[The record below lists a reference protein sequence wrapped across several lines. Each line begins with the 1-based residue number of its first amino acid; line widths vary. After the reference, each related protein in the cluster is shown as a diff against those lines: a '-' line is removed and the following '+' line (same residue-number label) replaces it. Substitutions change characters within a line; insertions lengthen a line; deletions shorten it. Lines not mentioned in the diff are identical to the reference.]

1 MNISRPFIL
10 RPVATTL
17 AMLALLMAGFIG
29 YRWLPVSALPQV
41 DYPTIQV
48 VTLYPGASPDA
59 MAALVTSPLE
69 RQFGQMAGLAQMSST
84 SSGGA
89 SRITL
94 QFDLGLPLDIAEQ
107 EVQAAM
113 NAAMNML
120 PTDLPS
126 PPIYNKV
133 NPADTPVLSLA
144 VTSPTLSLPDVR
156 DLIDLRVAQK
166 IAQVS
171 GVGLVSIAG
180 GQRPAVRIQTDPQA
194 LIAYGL
200 SMADIR
206 QAVNNANVHQPKG
219 NLDGPKRSTTIS
231 ANEQLRSVADYE
243 DLIIRYDEGA
253 ALRLKDVAR
262 VINDAED
269 VYQAA
274 WVGAEPAILLN
285 VQRQPGANVI
295 EVADHVKALLPSL
308 QSSLP
313 AGVDI
318 QVASDRTQTIR
329 ASIKQVQIEL
339 MLAIVLVVAVTFT
352 FLRTWTATF
361 IPSVVVPLSL
371 VGTFALMYALGFSIN
386 NLTLMALTIAT
397 GFVVDDAIVMIENIA
412 RHIEQGMQP
421 LAASLKGAKQIAF
434 TLVSLTLSLV
444 AVLIPLLFMS
454 DVIGRL
460 FREFAVTLAVAIM
473 LSLLISLT
481 LTPMM
486 CARLLRA
493 PQGATPKD
501 TPSQDTPSHDMS
513 PHDRPAQS
521 GGTQDA
527 AQDAKHEHSSEHTPN
542 NGFEDKKESTQDE
555 GPIFGKAY
563 IALAERVLDRVYQ
576 FYAHSLGW
584 VLEHQRLTLLI
595 TVGTLLLTAG
605 MYAWVPKGFFPQQDS
620 GLIQVITQG
629 PQNASFATMQRLQKR
644 AAEKVLAD
652 PDVQAVTSFVGVD
665 GSNATLSTGHMQVVL
680 RPFSERTGS
689 AAQIAKRIGA
699 QFELEPEL
707 QVFLQPVQELTVDDQ
722 VSRLPFQ
729 LALSDPD
736 HRLLSQWVPDW
747 LEVLQSLPELDEV
760 ASNVQ
765 EKGHQVRLHI
775 DRDTAARLGISKST
789 IDEALYDAYG
799 QRLIST
805 IYTQSAQYRVVLEV
819 APEFRQGVDN
829 LDVLYVPGRGGALVP
844 LSVLA
849 EAELAPMALS
859 IERLDQFPA
868 AQLSFSL
875 ADDVSLSSAVQAIE
889 HSLEAADMP
898 DSTEL
903 HLLGAAHAFE
913 ASLSTSLW
921 LLLAAVLTMYIVLG
935 ILYESYIH
943 PVTILS
949 TLPSATIGALGALL
963 LTGRELDMVGV
974 IGIVLLIGIVKK
986 NAIMMIDFALVAQ
999 RQDNKSAREAI
1010 YEAAMVRLRPILMT
1024 TFAAL
1029 FSALPLMFAL
1039 GAGAELR
1046 RPLGLVMVGGLLCS
1060 QLLTLYTTPV
1070 VYLFFD
1076 RWTRPRRYALKGQ
1089 MQ

>member
-48 VTLYPGASPDA
+48 ETIYPGASPEA

-69 RQFGQMAGLAQMSST
+69 RQFGQMAGLVQMSST

-89 SRITL
+89 SRIIL

-113 NAAMNML
+113 NAAANML
-120 PTDLPS
+120 PADLPS
-126 PPIYNKV
+126 PPVYNKV
-133 NPADTPVLSLA
+133 NPADTPVLTLA
-144 VTSPTLSLPDVR
+144 VTSPTLPLPDVR

-180 GQRPAVRIQTDPQA
+180 GQRPAVRIQVNPEV
-194 LIAYGL
+194 LIAYGVSL
-200 SMADIR
+200 AEIR
-206 QAVNNANVHQPKG
+206 QAVTNANVHQPKG

-231 ANEQLRSVADYE
+231 ANEQLRSVEDYE
-243 DLIIRYDEGA
+243 QLIIRYQEGA
-253 ALRLKDVAR
+253 PLRLKDVAR
-262 VINDAED
+262 VVQGAED
-269 VYQAA
+269 VYQSA
-274 WVGAEPAILLN
+274 WIGSVPAILLN

-295 EVADHVKALLPSL
+295 EVADRVKELLPSF
-308 QSSLP
+308 QASLP

-329 ASIKQVQIEL
+329 ASIEQVQIEL
-339 MLAIVLVVAVTFT
+339 GLAIFLVVVVTFT

-371 VGTFALMYALGFSIN
+371 VGTFAVMYALGFSIN

-412 RHIEQGMQP
+412 RHIEQGMKP
-421 LAASLKGAKQIAF
+421 LQAALKGAQQIAF

-444 AVLIPLLFMS
+444 AVLIPLLFMG

-460 FREFAVTLAVAIM
+460 FREFAVTLAVAIL

-493 PQGATPKD
+493 PQAKTE
-501 TPSQDTPSHDMS
+501 QDKAHE
-513 PHDRPAQS
+513 QS
-521 GGTQDA
+521 IKPRWGRY
-527 AQDAKHEHSSEHTPN
+527 
-542 NGFEDKKESTQDE
+542 
-555 GPIFGKAY
+555 Y
-563 IALAERVLDRVYQ
+563 IALAEYLLNKVYRFYERSLEVVL
-576 FYAHSLGW
+576 A
-584 VLEHQRLTLLI
+584 HQR
-595 TVGTLLLTAG
+595 VTLLLTLATLLLTVG
-605 MYAWVPKGFFPQQDS
+605 LYWLVPKGFFPQQDV
-620 GLIQVITQG
+620 GLVQVITQG
-629 PQNASFATMQRLQKR
+629 PQSASFATMQRLQQQ
-644 AAEKVLAD
+644 AAEHIMQD
-652 PDVQAVTSFVGVD
+652 PDVAAVTSFVGVD
-665 GSNATLSTGHMQVVL
+665 GNNTTLNTGQMQVVL
-680 RPFSERTGS
+680 KPFNERQST
-689 AAQIAKRIGA
+689 ADEVAKRIGA
-699 QFELEPEL
+699 SFDLVPEM
-707 QVFLQPVQELTVDDQ
+707 QVFLQPVQELTVEDQ
-722 VSRLPFQ
+722 ISRLPYQ
-729 LALSDPD
+729 LAISDPD
-736 HRLLSQWVPDW
+736 YETVQRWLPQW
-747 LEVLQSLPELDEV
+747 LEVLEQLPELDEV
-760 ASNVQ
+760 TTNMQ
-765 EKGHQVRLHI
+765 DKGHQLLLTI
-775 DRDTAARLGISKST
+775 DRDAAARLGISKAT

-819 APEFRQGVDN
+819 APEFRRRPED
-829 LDVLYVPGRGGALVP
+829 LELLYVPGRDGVLVP
-844 LSVLA
+844 LSVLVTP
-849 EAELAPMALS
+849 ELQPMSLS
-859 IERLDQFPA
+859 VERLDQFPA
-868 AQLSFSL
+868 AHVSFSL
-875 ADDVSLSSAVQAIE
+875 APGVSLSEAVQAIE
-889 HSLEAADMP
+889 HSLTAAQMP
-898 DSTEL
+898 HSSEL

-921 LLLAAVLTMYIVLG
+921 LLLAAVMTMYIVLG

-943 PVTILS
+943 PITILS

-963 LTGRELDMVGV
+963 LTGQELDMVGV

-999 RQDNKSAREAI
+999 RQEHQTAREAI
-1010 YEAAMVRLRPILMT
+1010 FSAAMVRFRPILMT

-1029 FSALPLMFAL
+1029 FSALPLMFAV

-1076 RWTRPRRYALKGQ
+1076 RWTRPRQYGLKGQ
-1089 MQ
+1089 SQ

>member
-1 MNISRPFIL
+1 VNISRPFIL

-48 VTLYPGASPDA
+48 ETLYPGASPDA

-113 NAAMNML
+113 NAALNML
-120 PTDLPS
+120 PSDLPS
-126 PPIYNKV
+126 PPVYNKV
-133 NPADTPVLSLA
+133 NPADTPVLTLA
-144 VTSPTLSLPDVR
+144 VTSPTLPLPDVR

-180 GQRPAVRIQTDPQA
+180 GQRPAVRIQTDPEV

-200 SMADIR
+200 GLSEIR
-206 QAVNNANVHQPKG
+206 QAVTNANVHQPKG

-231 ANEQLRSVADYE
+231 ANEQLRSIDDYE
-243 DLIIRYDEGA
+243 NLIVRYEDGA
-253 ALRLKDVAR
+253 PLRLKEVAR
-262 VINDAED
+262 VVNDAED

-274 WVGAEPAILLN
+274 WAGSDPAILLN
-285 VQRQPGANVI
+285 IQRQPGANVI
-295 EVADHVKALLPSL
+295 EVADRVKELLPEL
-308 QSSLP
+308 KASLP
-313 AGVDI
+313 VGVDI

-329 ASIKQVQIEL
+329 ASIEQVQIEL
-339 MLAIVLVVAVTFT
+339 GLAILLVVVVTFT

-371 VGTFALMYALGFSIN
+371 MGTFALMYALGFSVN

-421 LAASLKGAKQIAF
+421 LQASLKGAQQIAF

-460 FREFAVTLAVAIM
+460 FREFAVTLAVAIL
-473 LSLLISLT
+473 LSLLISLS

-493 PQGATPKD
+493 PRASTP
-501 TPSQDTPSHDMS
+501 
-513 PHDRPAQS
+513 PAAGS
-521 GGTQDA
+521 GSEASSAVGPTEGTQT
-527 AQDAKHEHSSEHTPN
+527 TPAD
-542 NGFEDKKESTQDE
+542 ERADDE
-555 GPIFGKAY
+555 GPRFGRWY
-563 IALAERVLDRVYQ
+563 IALAERVLDRVYL
-576 FYAHSLGW
+576 FYERSLGW
-584 VLEHQRLTLLI
+584 VLKHQKLTLLL
-595 TVGTLLLTAG
+595 TLATLLLTAG
-605 MYAWVPKGFFPQQDS
+605 MYWVVPKGFFPQQDA
-620 GLIQVITQG
+620 GLVQVITQG
-629 PQNASFATMQRLQKR
+629 PQSASFSTMQRLQQK
-644 AAEKVLAD
+644 AAEQIMQD
-652 PDVQAVTSFVGVD
+652 EDVAAVTSFVGVD
-665 GSNATLSTGHMQVVL
+665 GSNATLNTGHMQVVL
-680 RPFSERTGS
+680 KPFGERQQTT
-689 AAQIAKRIGA
+689 AEVAKRIGA
-699 QFELEPEL
+699 NFDLDPEL
-707 QVFLQPVQELTVDDQ
+707 QIFLQPIQELTVDDQ
-722 VSRLPFQ
+722 ISRLPFQ
-729 LALSDPD
+729 LAVSDPD
-736 HRLLSQWVPDW
+736 HRDLQRWLPEW
-747 LEVLQSLPELDEV
+747 LEVLEGLPELEEV
-760 ASNVQ
+760 TSNMQ
-765 EKGHQVRLHI
+765 DKGHQLLLNI

-819 APEFRQGVDN
+819 VPEYRQQVDD
-829 LDVLYVPGRGGALVP
+829 LELLYVPGRDGGLVP
-844 LSVLA
+844 LSVLV
-849 EAELAPMALS
+849 EPELLPMSLS
-859 IERLDQFPA
+859 VERLDQFPA
-868 AQLSFSL
+868 AHVSFSL
-875 ADDVSLSSAVQAIE
+875 APGVSLSEAVEAIE
-889 HSLEAADMP
+889 GSLIEADMP
-898 DSTEL
+898 GSSEL

-943 PVTILS
+943 PITILS

-963 LTGRELDMVGV
+963 LTGRELDMVGI

-999 RQDNKSAREAI
+999 REQQKSAREAI
-1010 YEAAMVRLRPILMT
+1010 FSAAMVRFRPILMT

-1076 RWTRPRRYALKGQ
+1076 RWTRPRRYGLKGQ
-1089 MQ
+1089 QS

>member
-1 MNISRPFIL
+1 VNISRPFIL

-48 VTLYPGASPDA
+48 ETLYPGASPDA

-113 NAAMNML
+113 NAALNML
-120 PTDLPS
+120 PSDLPS
-126 PPIYNKV
+126 PPVYNKV
-133 NPADTPVLSLA
+133 NPADTPVLTLA
-144 VTSPTLSLPDVR
+144 VTSPTLPLPDVR

-180 GQRPAVRIQTDPQA
+180 GQRPAVRIQTDPEV

-200 SMADIR
+200 SLSEIR
-206 QAVNNANVHQPKG
+206 QAVTNANVHQPKG

-231 ANEQLRSVADYE
+231 ANEQLRSIDDYE
-243 DLIIRYDEGA
+243 NLIVRYEDGA
-253 ALRLKDVAR
+253 PLRLKEVAR
-262 VINDAED
+262 VVNDAED

-274 WVGAEPAILLN
+274 WAGSDPAILLN
-285 VQRQPGANVI
+285 IQRQPGANVI
-295 EVADHVKALLPSL
+295 EVADRVKELLPEL
-308 QSSLP
+308 KASLP
-313 AGVDI
+313 VGVDI

-329 ASIKQVQIEL
+329 ASIEQVQIEL
-339 MLAIVLVVAVTFT
+339 GLAIFLVVVVTFT

-371 VGTFALMYALGFSIN
+371 MGTFALMYALGFSVN

-421 LAASLKGAKQIAF
+421 LQASLKGAQQIAF

-460 FREFAVTLAVAIM
+460 FREFAVTLAVAIL
-473 LSLLISLT
+473 LSLLISLS

-493 PQGATPKD
+493 PRASTP
-501 TPSQDTPSHDMS
+501 
-513 PHDRPAQS
+513 PAAGS
-521 GGTQDA
+521 GSEASSAVGPTEGTQT
-527 AQDAKHEHSSEHTPN
+527 TPAD
-542 NGFEDKKESTQDE
+542 ERADDE
-555 GPIFGKAY
+555 GPRFGRWY
-563 IALAERVLDRVYQ
+563 IALAERVLDRVYL
-576 FYAHSLGW
+576 FYERSLGW
-584 VLEHQRLTLLI
+584 VLKHQKLTLLL
-595 TVGTLLLTAG
+595 TLATLLLTAG
-605 MYAWVPKGFFPQQDS
+605 MYWVVPKGFFPQQDA
-620 GLIQVITQG
+620 GLVQVITQG
-629 PQNASFATMQRLQKR
+629 PQSASFSTMQRLQQK
-644 AAEKVLAD
+644 AAEQIMQD
-652 PDVQAVTSFVGVD
+652 EDVAAVTSFVGVD
-665 GSNATLSTGHMQVVL
+665 GSNATLNTGHMQVVL
-680 RPFSERTGS
+680 KPFGERQQT
-689 AAQIAKRIGA
+689 AAEVAKRIGA
-699 QFELEPEL
+699 NFDLDPEL
-707 QVFLQPVQELTVDDQ
+707 QIFLQPIQELTVDDQ
-722 VSRLPFQ
+722 ISRLPFQ
-729 LALSDPD
+729 LAVSDPD
-736 HRLLSQWVPDW
+736 HRDLQRWLPEW
-747 LEVLQSLPELDEV
+747 LEVLEGLPELEEV
-760 ASNVQ
+760 TSNMQ
-765 EKGHQVRLHI
+765 DKGHQLLLNI

-819 APEFRQGVDN
+819 APEYRQQVDD
-829 LDVLYVPGRGGALVP
+829 LELLYVPGRDGGLVP
-844 LSVLA
+844 LSVLV
-849 EAELAPMALS
+849 EPELLPMSLS
-859 IERLDQFPA
+859 VERLDQFPA
-868 AQLSFSL
+868 AHVSFSL
-875 ADDVSLSSAVQAIE
+875 APGVSLSEAVEAIE
-889 HSLEAADMP
+889 GSLIEADMP
-898 DSTEL
+898 GSSEL

-943 PVTILS
+943 PITILS

-963 LTGRELDMVGV
+963 LTGRELDMVGI

-999 RQDNKSAREAI
+999 REQQKSAREAI
-1010 YEAAMVRLRPILMT
+1010 FSAAMVRFRPILMT

-1076 RWTRPRRYALKGQ
+1076 RWTRPRRYGLKGQ
-1089 MQ
+1089 QS

>member
-1 MNISRPFIL
+1 VNISRPFIL

-48 VTLYPGASPDA
+48 ETLYPGASPDA

-113 NAAMNML
+113 NAALNML
-120 PTDLPS
+120 PSDLPS
-126 PPIYNKV
+126 PPVYNKV
-133 NPADTPVLSLA
+133 NPADTPVLTLA
-144 VTSPTLSLPDVR
+144 VTSPTLPLPDVR

-180 GQRPAVRIQTDPQA
+180 GQRPAVRIQTDPEV

-200 SMADIR
+200 SMSEIR

-231 ANEQLRSVADYE
+231 ANEQLRSIEDYE
-243 DLIIRYDEGA
+243 DLIIRYEDGA
-253 ALRLKDVAR
+253 PLRLKDVAR
-262 VINDAED
+262 VVNDAED

-274 WVGAEPAILLN
+274 WAGSEPAILLN
-285 VQRQPGANVI
+285 IQRQPGANVI
-295 EVADHVKALLPSL
+295 EVADRVKELLPELSA
-308 QSSLP
+308 SLP
-313 AGVDI
+313 VGVDI

-329 ASIKQVQIEL
+329 ASIEQVQIEL
-339 MLAIVLVVAVTFT
+339 GLAILLVVAVTFT

-371 VGTFALMYALGFSIN
+371 IGTFALMYALGFSIN

-412 RHIEQGMQP
+412 RHIEQGMKP
-421 LAASLKGAKQIAF
+421 LQASLKGAQQIAF

-460 FREFAVTLAVAIM
+460 FREFAVTLAVAIL

-493 PQGATPKD
+493 PRDTTAQEVDASGAHGADEAGQASD
-501 TPSQDTPSHDMS
+501 TTGSRADLDIHD
-513 PHDRPAQS
+513 D
-521 GGTQDA
+521 
-527 AQDAKHEHSSEHTPN
+527 
-542 NGFEDKKESTQDE
+542 
-555 GPIFGKAY
+555 GPRFGRWY
-563 IALAERVLDRVYQ
+563 IVLAERVLQQVYR
-576 FYAHSLGW
+576 FYERSLGW
-584 VLEHQRLTLLI
+584 VLKHQKLTLLL
-595 TVGTLLLTAG
+595 TLATLLLTAG
-605 MYAWVPKGFFPQQDS
+605 MYWLVPKGFFPQQDA
-620 GLIQVITQG
+620 GLVQVITQG
-629 PQNASFATMQRLQKR
+629 PQNASFSTMQRLQEK
-644 AAEKVLAD
+644 AAKQVMQD
-652 PDVQAVTSFVGVD
+652 PDVEAVTSFVGVD
-665 GSNATLSTGHMQVVL
+665 GSNATLNTGHMQVVL
-680 RPFSERTGS
+680 KPFGERQKT
-689 AAQIAKRIGA
+689 AAEVAKRIGA
-699 QFELEPEL
+699 SFNLDPEL
-707 QVFLQPVQELTVDDQ
+707 QIFLQPVQELTVDDQ
-722 VSRLPFQ
+722 ISRLPFQ
-729 LALSDPD
+729 LAVSDPD
-736 HRLLSQWVPDW
+736 HRALQRWLPEW
-747 LEVLQSLPELDEV
+747 LEVLQDLPELEEV
-760 ASNVQ
+760 TSNMQ
-765 EKGHQVRLHI
+765 DKGQQLLLNI

-819 APEFRQGVDN
+819 APEYRRQVDD
-829 LDVLYVPGRGGALVP
+829 LELLYVPGREGALVP
-844 LSVLA
+844 LSVLV
-849 EAELAPMALS
+849 EPELRPMSLS
-859 IERLDQFPA
+859 VERLDQFPA
-868 AQLSFSL
+868 AHVSFSL
-875 ADDVSLSSAVQAIE
+875 APGVSLSEAVQAIE
-889 HSLEAADMP
+889 DSVTEAQMP
-898 DSTEL
+898 DSSEL
-903 HLLGAAHAFE
+903 RLLGAAHAFE

-943 PVTILS
+943 PITILS

-963 LTGRELDMVGV
+963 LTGRELDMVGI

-999 RQDNKSAREAI
+999 REEQKSARDAI
-1010 YEAAMVRLRPILMT
+1010 FSAAMVRLRPILMT

-1076 RWTRPRRYALKGQ
+1076 RWTRPRRYGLKGQ
-1089 MQ
+1089 QS

>member
-17 AMLALLMAGFIG
+17 AMLALFMAGFLG

-113 NAAMNML
+113 NAALTML
-120 PTDLPS
+120 PSDLPA

-133 NPADTPVLSLA
+133 NPADTPVLTLA
-144 VTSPTLSLPDVR
+144 VTSPTLPLPEVR

-171 GVGLVSIAG
+171 GVGLASLAG
-180 GQRPAVRIQTDPQA
+180 GQRPAVRIQANPEVMA
-194 LIAYGL
+194 AYGL
-200 SMADIR
+200 SLSDIR

-219 NLDGPKRSTTIS
+219 NLDGPRRSTTIS
-231 ANEQLRSVADYE
+231 ANEQLRSLEDYE
-243 DLIIRYDEGA
+243 SLIIRYQDEA
-253 ALRLKDVAR
+253 PVRLGDVAK

-274 WVGAEPAILLN
+274 WSGSEPAILIN

-295 EVADHVKALLPSL
+295 EVADRVKALLPSL
-308 QSSLP
+308 QASLP
-313 AGVDI
+313 VGIDI

-339 MLAIVLVVAVTFT
+339 GLAILLVVAVTFT

-371 VGTFALMYALGFSIN
+371 MGTFALMFALGFSIN

-412 RHIEQGMQP
+412 RHLEQGMKP
-421 LAASLKGAKQIAF
+421 LQAALKGAQQIAF
-434 TLVSLTLSLV
+434 TLVSLTVSLV

-460 FREFAVTLAVAIM
+460 FREFAVTLAVAIL

-493 PQGATPKD
+493 P
-501 TPSQDTPSHDMS
+501 
-513 PHDRPAQS
+513 
-521 GGTQDA
+521 A
-527 AQDAKHEHSSEHTPN
+527 AGS
-542 NGFEDKKESTQDE
+542 DE
-555 GPIFGKAY
+555 GAAKGPAEGVTGQAGGGDVWSRQAGPRVGKWY
-563 IALAERVLDRVYQ
+563 IRWAERVLQQVYV
-576 FYAHSLGW
+576 FYERSLAW
-584 VLEHQRLTLLI
+584 VLDHQKLTLLVM
-595 TVGTLLLTAG
+595 VGTLLLTAG
-605 MYAWVPKGFFPQQDS
+605 LYVLVPKGFFPQQDS
-620 GLIQVITQG
+620 GLVQVITQG
-629 PQNASFATMQRLQKR
+629 PQTASFATMQRLQQQ
-644 AAEKVLAD
+644 AAERILAD

-665 GSNATLSTGHMQVVL
+665 GSNATLNTGQMQVVL
-680 RPFSERTGS
+680 KPFGERQAT
-689 AAQIAKRIGA
+689 AAEVARRIGA
-699 QFELEPEL
+699 DFQLEPEL
-707 QVFLQPVQELTVDDQ
+707 QLFLQPVQELTVDDQ
-722 VSRLPFQ
+722 VSRLPYQ
-729 LALSDPD
+729 LAVSDPD
-736 HRLLSQWVPDW
+736 HRQLMAWVPEWQELLSA
-747 LEVLQSLPELDEV
+747 LPELEQV
-760 ASNVQ
+760 SSNVQ
-765 EKGHQVRLHI
+765 EKGQQLRLNI
-775 DRDTAARLGISKST
+775 DRDTAARLGISKSA
-789 IDEALYDAYG
+789 IDEALYDAFG

-819 APEFRQGVDN
+819 APEFRRSADD
-829 LDVLYVPGRGGALVP
+829 LSHLYVPGRSGALVP
-844 LSVLA
+844 LPVLA
-849 EAELAPMALS
+849 EPELVPLTLA

-868 AQLSFSL
+868 AQLSF
-875 ADDVSLSSAVQAIE
+875 AVTPGYSLSAAVQAIE
-889 HSLEAADMP
+889 ESLGEAAMP

-903 HLLGAAHAFE
+903 HFLGAAQAFE
-913 ASLSTSLW
+913 VSLSTSLW
-921 LLLAAVLTMYIVLG
+921 LLLAAVLTMYVVLG

-943 PVTILS
+943 PITILS

-963 LTGRELDMVGV
+963 ITGRDLDMVGV

-999 RQDNKSAREAI
+999 RSQQKSPREAI
-1010 YEAAMVRLRPILMT
+1010 FSAAMVRFRPILMT

-1029 FSALPLMFAL
+1029 FSAIPLMFAL

-1076 RWTRPRRYALKGQ
+1076 RWTRPRRDQLDGQ
-1089 MQ
+1089 DA

>member
-1 MNISRPFIL
+1 
-10 RPVATTL
+10 
-17 AMLALLMAGFIG
+17 MLALLMAGFIG

-48 VTLYPGASPDA
+48 ETLYPGASPDA

-113 NAAMNML
+113 NAALNML
-120 PTDLPS
+120 PSDLPS
-126 PPIYNKV
+126 PPVYNKV
-133 NPADTPVLSLA
+133 NPADTPVLTLA
-144 VTSPTLSLPDVR
+144 VTSPTLPLPDVR

-180 GQRPAVRIQTDPQA
+180 GQRPAVRIQTDPEV

-200 SMADIR
+200 SLSEIR
-206 QAVNNANVHQPKG
+206 QAVTNANVHQPKG

-231 ANEQLRSVADYE
+231 ANEQLRSIDDYE
-243 DLIIRYDEGA
+243 NLIVRYEDGA
-253 ALRLKDVAR
+253 PLRLKEVAR
-262 VINDAED
+262 VVNDAED

-274 WVGAEPAILLN
+274 WAGSDPAILLN
-285 VQRQPGANVI
+285 IQRQPGANVI
-295 EVADHVKALLPSL
+295 EVADRVKELLPEL
-308 QSSLP
+308 KASLP
-313 AGVDI
+313 VGVDI

-329 ASIKQVQIEL
+329 ASIEQVQIEL
-339 MLAIVLVVAVTFT
+339 GLAILLVVAVTFT

-371 VGTFALMYALGFSIN
+371 IGTFALMYALGFSIN

-412 RHIEQGMQP
+412 RHIEQGMKP
-421 LAASLKGAKQIAF
+421 LQASLKGAQQIAF

-460 FREFAVTLAVAIM
+460 FREFAVTLAVAIL

-493 PQGATPKD
+493 PRDTTAQEVDASGAHGAHEAGHARD
-501 TPSQDTPSHDMS
+501 RRGSRADLDIHD
-513 PHDRPAQS
+513 H
-521 GGTQDA
+521 
-527 AQDAKHEHSSEHTPN
+527 
-542 NGFEDKKESTQDE
+542 
-555 GPIFGKAY
+555 GPRCGRWY
-563 IALAERVLDRVYQ
+563 IVLAERVLQQVCRLCER
-576 FYAHSLGW
+576 SLGW
-584 VLEHQRLTLLI
+584 VFKYQKLTLLL
-595 TVGTLLLTAG
+595 TLATLLLTAG
-605 MYAWVPKGFFPQQDS
+605 MYWLVPKGFFPQQDA
-620 GLIQVITQG
+620 GLVQVITQG
-629 PQNASFATMQRLQKR
+629 PQSASFSTMQRLQQK
-644 AAEKVLAD
+644 AAEQIMQD
-652 PDVQAVTSFVGVD
+652 EDVAAVTSFVGVD
-665 GSNATLSTGHMQVVL
+665 GSNATLNTGHMQVVL
-680 RPFSERTGS
+680 KPFGERQQT
-689 AAQIAKRIGA
+689 AAEVAKRIGA
-699 QFELEPEL
+699 NFDLDPEL
-707 QVFLQPVQELTVDDQ
+707 QIFLQPIQELTVDDQ
-722 VSRLPFQ
+722 ISRLPFQ
-729 LALSDPD
+729 LAVSDPD
-736 HRLLSQWVPDW
+736 HRDWQRWLPGW
-747 LEVLQSLPELDEV
+747 LEVLEGLPELEEV
-760 ASNVQ
+760 TSNMQ
-765 EKGHQVRLHI
+765 DKGHQLLLNI

-819 APEFRQGVDN
+819 APEYRQQVDD
-829 LDVLYVPGRGGALVP
+829 LELLYVPGRDGGLVP
-844 LSVLA
+844 LSVLV
-849 EAELAPMALS
+849 EPELLPMSLS
-859 IERLDQFPA
+859 VERLDQFPA
-868 AQLSFSL
+868 AHVSFSL
-875 ADDVSLSSAVQAIE
+875 APGVSLSEAVEAIE
-889 HSLEAADMP
+889 GSLIEADMP
-898 DSTEL
+898 GSSEL

-943 PVTILS
+943 PITILS

-963 LTGRELDMVGV
+963 LTGRELDMVGI

-999 RQDNKSAREAI
+999 REQQKSAREAI
-1010 YEAAMVRLRPILMT
+1010 FSAAMVRFRPILMT

>member
-48 VTLYPGASPDA
+48 ETLYPGASPDA

-113 NAAMNML
+113 NAALNML
-120 PTDLPS
+120 PSDLPS
-126 PPIYNKV
+126 PPVYNKV
-133 NPADTPVLSLA
+133 NPADTPVLTLA
-144 VTSPTLSLPDVR
+144 VTSPTLPLPDVR

-180 GQRPAVRIQTDPQA
+180 GQRPAVRIQTDPEV

-200 SMADIR
+200 SLSEIR
-206 QAVNNANVHQPKG
+206 QAVTNANVHQPKG

-231 ANEQLRSVADYE
+231 ANEQLRSIDDYE
-243 DLIIRYDEGA
+243 NLIVRYEDGA
-253 ALRLKDVAR
+253 PLRLKEVAR
-262 VINDAED
+262 VVNDAED

-274 WVGAEPAILLN
+274 WAGSDPAILLN
-285 VQRQPGANVI
+285 IQRQPGANVI
-295 EVADHVKALLPSL
+295 EVADRVKELLPEL
-308 QSSLP
+308 KASLP
-313 AGVDI
+313 VGVDI

-329 ASIKQVQIEL
+329 ASIEQVQIEL
-339 MLAIVLVVAVTFT
+339 GLAIFLVVVVTFT

-371 VGTFALMYALGFSIN
+371 MGTFALMYALGFSVN

-421 LAASLKGAKQIAF
+421 LQASLKGAQQIAF

-460 FREFAVTLAVAIM
+460 FREFAVTLAVAIL
-473 LSLLISLT
+473 LSLLISLS

-493 PQGATPKD
+493 PRASTP
-501 TPSQDTPSHDMS
+501 
-513 PHDRPAQS
+513 PAAGS
-521 GGTQDA
+521 GSEASSAVGPTEGTQT
-527 AQDAKHEHSSEHTPN
+527 TPAD
-542 NGFEDKKESTQDE
+542 ERADDE
-555 GPIFGKAY
+555 GPRFGRWY
-563 IALAERVLDRVYQ
+563 IALAERVLDRVYL
-576 FYAHSLGW
+576 FYERSLGW
-584 VLEHQRLTLLI
+584 VLKHQKLTLLL
-595 TVGTLLLTAG
+595 TLATLLLTAG
-605 MYAWVPKGFFPQQDS
+605 MYWVVPKGFFPQQDA
-620 GLIQVITQG
+620 GLVQVITQG
-629 PQNASFATMQRLQKR
+629 PQSASFSTMQRLQQK
-644 AAEKVLAD
+644 AAEQIMQD
-652 PDVQAVTSFVGVD
+652 EDVAAVTSFVGVD
-665 GSNATLSTGHMQVVL
+665 GSNATLNTGHMQVVL
-680 RPFSERTGS
+680 KPFGERQQT
-689 AAQIAKRIGA
+689 AAEVAKRIGA
-699 QFELEPEL
+699 NFDLDPEL
-707 QVFLQPVQELTVDDQ
+707 QIFLQPIQELTVDDQ
-722 VSRLPFQ
+722 ISRLPFQ
-729 LALSDPD
+729 LAVSDPD
-736 HRLLSQWVPDW
+736 HRDLQRWLPEW
-747 LEVLQSLPELDEV
+747 LEVLEGLPELEEV
-760 ASNVQ
+760 TSNMQ
-765 EKGHQVRLHI
+765 DKGHQLLLNI

-819 APEFRQGVDN
+819 APEYRQQVDD
-829 LDVLYVPGRGGALVP
+829 LELLYVPGRDGGLVP
-844 LSVLA
+844 LSVLV
-849 EAELAPMALS
+849 EPELLPMSLS
-859 IERLDQFPA
+859 VERLDQFPA
-868 AQLSFSL
+868 AHVSFSL
-875 ADDVSLSSAVQAIE
+875 APGVSLSEAVEAIE
-889 HSLEAADMP
+889 GSLIEADMP
-898 DSTEL
+898 GSSEL

-943 PVTILS
+943 PITILS

-963 LTGRELDMVGV
+963 LTGRELDMVGI

-999 RQDNKSAREAI
+999 REQQKSAREAI
-1010 YEAAMVRLRPILMT
+1010 FSAAMVRFRPILMT

-1076 RWTRPRRYALKGQ
+1076 RWTRPRRYGLKGQ
-1089 MQ
+1089 QS

>member
-48 VTLYPGASPDA
+48 ETLYPGASPDA

-113 NAAMNML
+113 NAALNML
-120 PTDLPS
+120 PSDLPS
-126 PPIYNKV
+126 PPVYNKV
-133 NPADTPVLSLA
+133 NPADTPVLTLA
-144 VTSPTLSLPDVR
+144 VTSPTLPLPDVR

-180 GQRPAVRIQTDPQA
+180 GQRPAVRIQTDPEV

-200 SMADIR
+200 SMSEIR

-231 ANEQLRSVADYE
+231 ANEQLRSIEDYE
-243 DLIIRYDEGA
+243 DLIIRYEDGA
-253 ALRLKDVAR
+253 PLRLKDVAR
-262 VINDAED
+262 VVNDAED

-274 WVGAEPAILLN
+274 WAGSEPAILLN
-285 VQRQPGANVI
+285 IQRQPGANVI
-295 EVADHVKALLPSL
+295 EVADRVKELLPELSA
-308 QSSLP
+308 SLP
-313 AGVDI
+313 VGVDI

-329 ASIKQVQIEL
+329 ASIEQVQIEL
-339 MLAIVLVVAVTFT
+339 GLAILLVVAVTFT

-371 VGTFALMYALGFSIN
+371 IGTFALMYALGFSIN

-412 RHIEQGMQP
+412 RHIEQGMKP
-421 LAASLKGAKQIAF
+421 LQASLKGAQQIAF

-460 FREFAVTLAVAIM
+460 FREFAVTLAVAIL

-493 PQGATPKD
+493 PRDTTAQEVDASGAHGADEAGQASD
-501 TPSQDTPSHDMS
+501 TTGSRADLDIHD
-513 PHDRPAQS
+513 D
-521 GGTQDA
+521 
-527 AQDAKHEHSSEHTPN
+527 
-542 NGFEDKKESTQDE
+542 
-555 GPIFGKAY
+555 GPRFGRWY
-563 IALAERVLDRVYQ
+563 IVLAERVLQQVYR
-576 FYAHSLGW
+576 FYERSLGW
-584 VLEHQRLTLLI
+584 VLKHQKLTLLL
-595 TVGTLLLTAG
+595 TLATLLLTAG
-605 MYAWVPKGFFPQQDS
+605 MYWLVPKGFFPQQDA
-620 GLIQVITQG
+620 GLVQVITQG
-629 PQNASFATMQRLQKR
+629 PQNASFSTMQRLQEK
-644 AAEKVLAD
+644 AAKQVMQD
-652 PDVQAVTSFVGVD
+652 PDVEAVTSFVGVD
-665 GSNATLSTGHMQVVL
+665 GSNATLNTGHMQVVL
-680 RPFSERTGS
+680 KPFGERQKT
-689 AAQIAKRIGA
+689 AAEVAKRIGA
-699 QFELEPEL
+699 SFNLDPEL
-707 QVFLQPVQELTVDDQ
+707 QIFLQPVQELTVDDQ
-722 VSRLPFQ
+722 ISRLPFQ
-729 LALSDPD
+729 LAVSDPD
-736 HRLLSQWVPDW
+736 HRALQRWLPEW
-747 LEVLQSLPELDEV
+747 LEVLQDLPELEEV
-760 ASNVQ
+760 TSNMQ
-765 EKGHQVRLHI
+765 DKGQQLLLNI

-819 APEFRQGVDN
+819 APEYRRQVDD
-829 LDVLYVPGRGGALVP
+829 LELLYVPGREGALVP
-844 LSVLA
+844 LSVLV
-849 EAELAPMALS
+849 EPELRPMSLS
-859 IERLDQFPA
+859 VERLDQFPA
-868 AQLSFSL
+868 AHVSFSL
-875 ADDVSLSSAVQAIE
+875 APGVSLSEAVQAIE
-889 HSLEAADMP
+889 DSVTEAQMP
-898 DSTEL
+898 DSSEL
-903 HLLGAAHAFE
+903 RLLGAAHAFE

-943 PVTILS
+943 PITILS

-963 LTGRELDMVGV
+963 LTGRELDMVGI

-999 RQDNKSAREAI
+999 REEQKSARDAI
-1010 YEAAMVRLRPILMT
+1010 FSAAMVRLRPILMT

-1076 RWTRPRRYALKGQ
+1076 RWTRPRRYGLKGQ
-1089 MQ
+1089 QS

>member
-48 VTLYPGASPDA
+48 ETLYPGASPDA

-113 NAAMNML
+113 NAALNML
-120 PTDLPS
+120 PSDLPS
-126 PPIYNKV
+126 PPVYNKV
-133 NPADTPVLSLA
+133 NPADTPVLTLA
-144 VTSPTLSLPDVR
+144 VTSPTLPLPDVR

-180 GQRPAVRIQTDPQA
+180 GQRPAVRIQTDPEV

-200 SMADIR
+200 SLSEIR
-206 QAVNNANVHQPKG
+206 QAVTNANVHQPKG

-231 ANEQLRSVADYE
+231 ANEQLRSIDDYE
-243 DLIIRYDEGA
+243 NLIVRYEDGA
-253 ALRLKDVAR
+253 PLRLKEVAR
-262 VINDAED
+262 VVNDAED

-274 WVGAEPAILLN
+274 WAGSDPAILLN
-285 VQRQPGANVI
+285 IQRQPGANVI
-295 EVADHVKALLPSL
+295 EVADRVKELLPEL
-308 QSSLP
+308 KASLP
-313 AGVDI
+313 VGVDI

-329 ASIKQVQIEL
+329 ASIEQVQIEL
-339 MLAIVLVVAVTFT
+339 GLAIFLVVVVTFT

-371 VGTFALMYALGFSIN
+371 MGTFALMYALGFSVN

-421 LAASLKGAKQIAF
+421 LQASLKGAQQIAF

-460 FREFAVTLAVAIM
+460 FREFAVTLAVAIL
-473 LSLLISLT
+473 LSLLISLS

-493 PQGATPKD
+493 PRASTP
-501 TPSQDTPSHDMS
+501 
-513 PHDRPAQS
+513 PAAGPGS
-521 GGTQDA
+521 EASSAVGPTEGTQT
-527 AQDAKHEHSSEHTPN
+527 SSADERA
-542 NGFEDKKESTQDE
+542 DDE
-555 GPIFGKAY
+555 GPRFGRWY
-563 IALAERVLDRVYQ
+563 IALAERVLDRVYL
-576 FYAHSLGW
+576 FYERSLGW
-584 VLEHQRLTLLI
+584 VLKHQKLTLLL
-595 TVGTLLLTAG
+595 TLATLLLTAG
-605 MYAWVPKGFFPQQDS
+605 MYWVVPKGFFPQQDA
-620 GLIQVITQG
+620 GLVQVITQG
-629 PQNASFATMQRLQKR
+629 PQSASFSTMQRLQQK
-644 AAEKVLAD
+644 AAEQIMQD
-652 PDVQAVTSFVGVD
+652 EDVAAVTSFVGVD
-665 GSNATLSTGHMQVVL
+665 GSNATLNTGHMQVVL
-680 RPFSERTGS
+680 KPFGERQQT
-689 AAQIAKRIGA
+689 AAEVAKRIGA
-699 QFELEPEL
+699 NFDLDPEL
-707 QVFLQPVQELTVDDQ
+707 QIFLQPIQELTVDDQ
-722 VSRLPFQ
+722 ISRLPFQ
-729 LALSDPD
+729 LAVSDPD
-736 HRLLSQWVPDW
+736 HRDLQRWLPEW
-747 LEVLQSLPELDEV
+747 LEVLEGLPELEEV
-760 ASNVQ
+760 TSNMQ
-765 EKGHQVRLHI
+765 DKGHQLLLNI

-819 APEFRQGVDN
+819 APEYRQQVDD
-829 LDVLYVPGRGGALVP
+829 LELLYVPGRDGGLVP
-844 LSVLA
+844 LSVLV
-849 EAELAPMALS
+849 EPELLPMSLS
-859 IERLDQFPA
+859 VERLDQFPA
-868 AQLSFSL
+868 AHVSFSL
-875 ADDVSLSSAVQAIE
+875 APGVSLSEAVEAIE
-889 HSLEAADMP
+889 GSLIEADMP
-898 DSTEL
+898 GSSEL

-943 PVTILS
+943 PITILS

-963 LTGRELDMVGV
+963 LTGRELDMVGI

-999 RQDNKSAREAI
+999 REQQKSAREAI
-1010 YEAAMVRLRPILMT
+1010 FSAAMVRFRPILMT

-1076 RWTRPRRYALKGQ
+1076 RWTRPRRYGLKGQ
-1089 MQ
+1089 QS

>member
-48 VTLYPGASPDA
+48 ETLYPGASPDA

-113 NAAMNML
+113 NAALNML
-120 PTDLPS
+120 PSDLPS
-126 PPIYNKV
+126 PPVYNKV
-133 NPADTPVLSLA
+133 NPADTPVLTLA
-144 VTSPTLSLPDVR
+144 VTSPTLPLPDVR

-180 GQRPAVRIQTDPQA
+180 GQRPAVRIQTDPEV

-200 SMADIR
+200 SLSEIR
-206 QAVNNANVHQPKG
+206 QAVTNANVHQPKG

-231 ANEQLRSVADYE
+231 ANEQLRSIDDYE
-243 DLIIRYDEGA
+243 NLIVRYEDGA
-253 ALRLKDVAR
+253 PLRLKEVAR
-262 VINDAED
+262 VVNDAED

-274 WVGAEPAILLN
+274 WAGSDPAILLN
-285 VQRQPGANVI
+285 IQRQPGANVI
-295 EVADHVKALLPSL
+295 EVADRVKELLPEL
-308 QSSLP
+308 KASLP
-313 AGVDI
+313 VGVDI

-329 ASIKQVQIEL
+329 ASIEQVQIEL
-339 MLAIVLVVAVTFT
+339 GLAIFLVVVVTFT

-371 VGTFALMYALGFSIN
+371 MGTFALMYALGFSVN

-421 LAASLKGAKQIAF
+421 LQASLKGAQQIAF

-460 FREFAVTLAVAIM
+460 FREFAVTLAVAIL
-473 LSLLISLT
+473 LSLLISLS

-493 PQGATPKD
+493 PRASTPPAAGSGSAS
-501 TPSQDTPSHDMS
+501 TPAAGPTE
-513 PHDRPAQS
+513 
-521 GGTQDA
+521 GTQT
-527 AQDAKHEHSSEHTPN
+527 SSADERAD
-542 NGFEDKKESTQDE
+542 GE
-555 GPIFGKAY
+555 GPRFGRWY
-563 IALAERVLDRVYQ
+563 IALAERVLDRVYL
-576 FYAHSLGW
+576 FYERSLGW
-584 VLEHQRLTLLI
+584 VLKHQKLTLLL
-595 TVGTLLLTAG
+595 TLATLLLTAG
-605 MYAWVPKGFFPQQDS
+605 MYWVVPKGFFPQQDV
-620 GLIQVITQG
+620 GLVQVITQG
-629 PQNASFATMQRLQKR
+629 PQSASFSTMQRLQQK
-644 AAEKVLAD
+644 AAEQIMQD
-652 PDVQAVTSFVGVD
+652 EDVAAVTSFVGVD
-665 GSNATLSTGHMQVVL
+665 GSNATLNTGHMQVVL
-680 RPFSERTGS
+680 KPFGERQQT
-689 AAQIAKRIGA
+689 AAEVAKRIGA
-699 QFELEPEL
+699 NFDLDPEL
-707 QVFLQPVQELTVDDQ
+707 QIFLQPIQELTVDDQ
-722 VSRLPFQ
+722 ISRLPFQ
-729 LALSDPD
+729 LAVSDPD
-736 HRLLSQWVPDW
+736 HRDLQRWLPEW
-747 LEVLQSLPELDEV
+747 LEVLEGLPELEEV
-760 ASNVQ
+760 TSNMQ
-765 EKGHQVRLHI
+765 DKGHQLLLNI

-819 APEFRQGVDN
+819 APEYRQQVDD
-829 LDVLYVPGRGGALVP
+829 LELLYVPGRDGELVP
-844 LSVLA
+844 LSVLV
-849 EAELAPMALS
+849 EPELLPMSLS
-859 IERLDQFPA
+859 VERLDQFPA
-868 AQLSFSL
+868 AHVSFSL
-875 ADDVSLSSAVQAIE
+875 APGVSLSEAVEAIE
-889 HSLEAADMP
+889 GSLVEADMP
-898 DSTEL
+898 GSSEL

-943 PVTILS
+943 PITILS

-963 LTGRELDMVGV
+963 LTGRELDMVGI

-999 RQDNKSAREAI
+999 REQQKSAREAI
-1010 YEAAMVRLRPILMT
+1010 FSAAMVRFRPILMT

-1076 RWTRPRRYALKGQ
+1076 RWTRPRRYGLKGQ
-1089 MQ
+1089 QS

>member
-1 MNISRPFIL
+1 VNISRPFIL

-48 VTLYPGASPDA
+48 ETLYPGASPDA

-113 NAAMNML
+113 NAALNML
-120 PTDLPS
+120 PSDLPS
-126 PPIYNKV
+126 PPVYNKV
-133 NPADTPVLSLA
+133 NPADTPVLTLA
-144 VTSPTLSLPDVR
+144 VTSPTLPLPDVR

-180 GQRPAVRIQTDPQA
+180 GQRPAVRIQTDPEV

-200 SMADIR
+200 SMSEIR

-231 ANEQLRSVADYE
+231 ANEQLRSIEDYE
-243 DLIIRYDEGA
+243 NLIVRYEDGA
-253 ALRLKDVAR
+253 PLRLKDVAR
-262 VINDAED
+262 VVNDAED

-274 WVGAEPAILLN
+274 WAGSEPAILLN
-285 VQRQPGANVI
+285 IQRQPGANVI
-295 EVADHVKALLPSL
+295 EVADRVKELLPELSA
-308 QSSLP
+308 SLP
-313 AGVDI
+313 VGVDI

-329 ASIKQVQIEL
+329 ASIEQVQIEL
-339 MLAIVLVVAVTFT
+339 GLAILLVVAVTFT

-371 VGTFALMYALGFSIN
+371 MGTFALMYALGFSIN

-412 RHIEQGMQP
+412 RHIEQGMKP
-421 LAASLKGAKQIAF
+421 LQASLKGAQQIAF

-460 FREFAVTLAVAIM
+460 FREFAVTLAVAIL

-493 PQGATPKD
+493 PRLDTTSEADGGGPEDTDEKKRQALDTGGARAD
-501 TPSQDTPSHDMS
+501 LDIH
-513 PHDRPAQS
+513 
-521 GGTQDA
+521 
-527 AQDAKHEHSSEHTPN
+527 
-542 NGFEDKKESTQDE
+542 DE
-555 GPIFGKAY
+555 GPRFGRWY
-563 IALAERVLDRVYQ
+563 IALAERVLHQVYR
-576 FYAHSLGW
+576 FYERSLGW
-584 VLEHQRLTLLI
+584 VLKHQKL
-595 TVGTLLLTAG
+595 TLLLTVATLLLTVG
-605 MYAWVPKGFFPQQDS
+605 MYWLVPKGFFPQQDA
-620 GLIQVITQG
+620 GLVQVITQG
-629 PQNASFATMQRLQKR
+629 PQSASFSTMQRLQEK
-644 AAEKVLAD
+644 AAEQVMQD
-652 PDVQAVTSFVGVD
+652 PDVEAVTSFVGVD
-665 GSNATLSTGHMQVVL
+665 GSNATLNTGHMQVVL
-680 RPFSERTGS
+680 KPFGERQKT
-689 AAQIAKRIGA
+689 AAEVAKRIGA
-699 QFELEPEL
+699 SFDLDPEL
-707 QVFLQPVQELTVDDQ
+707 QIFLQPVQELTVDDQ
-722 VSRLPFQ
+722 ISRLPFQ
-729 LALSDPD
+729 LAVSDPD
-736 HRLLSQWVPDW
+736 HRALQRWLPEW
-747 LEVLQSLPELDEV
+747 LEVLEGLPELEEV
-760 ASNVQ
+760 TSNMQ
-765 EKGHQVRLHI
+765 DKGHQLLLNV

-819 APEFRQGVDN
+819 APEYRQQIDD
-829 LDVLYVPGRGGALVP
+829 LELLYVPGREGALVP
-844 LSVLA
+844 LSVLV
-849 EAELAPMALS
+849 EPELRPMSLS
-859 IERLDQFPA
+859 VERLDQFPA
-868 AQLSFSL
+868 AHVSFSL
-875 ADDVSLSSAVQAIE
+875 APGVSLSEAVQAIE
-889 HSLEAADMP
+889 DSVTEAQMP
-898 DSTEL
+898 SSSEFR
-903 HLLGAAHAFE
+903 LLGAAHAFE

-943 PVTILS
+943 PITILS

-963 LTGRELDMVGV
+963 LTGRELDMVGI

-999 RQDNKSAREAI
+999 REEQKSA
-1010 YEAAMVRLRPILMT
+1010 
-1024 TFAAL
+1024 
-1029 FSALPLMFAL
+1029 
-1039 GAGAELR
+1039 
-1046 RPLGLVMVGGLLCS
+1046 
-1060 QLLTLYTTPV
+1060 
-1070 VYLFFD
+1070 
-1076 RWTRPRRYALKGQ
+1076 
-1089 MQ
+1089 